1 MVKAT
6 ADPRDLQHHTG
17 SQSVSQWARKNIGDS
32 HKGKRETYAMMP
44 KRQSTRLKGRS
55 VKSDVTTE
63 DENRPIYQKFNDSS
77 SRTSS
82 DDGNDGDD
90 TGGGTDS
97 LTAQGGG
104 HERPLS
110 PFTVDQFTHCT
121 QDEDHDVSTSPRIP
135 ISEANA
141 LVDSSGSSSQWIDDL
156 PIPGPYTYHIS
167 DIHNQQPTRWVY
179 EWVDSEP
186 HNMCYQN

>member
-1 MVKAT
+1 MELTLVDASNPICEWMERARSTVEPELDEESPETDAPISSVMVNAT
-6 ADPRDLQHHTG
+6 TDPQDLQRHTG
-17 SQSVSQWARKNIGDS
+17 PQSVSQWARKNIGDS

-141 LVDSSGSSSQWIDDL
+141 LVDSSGSSS
-156 PIPGPYTYHIS
+156 
-167 DIHNQQPTRWVY
+167 
-179 EWVDSEP
+179 
-186 HNMCYQN
+186 